1 MTLIEQ
7 IRGSYPNLTEAQA
20 DRVRDLI
27 EYQANIDGGQNMR
40 ERYTELVSAYQTY
53 RQNGYSNIE
62 AAVKAVSE
70 QAEGDQEPI
79 DPTYRPTNPTTGR
92 AGDTNWL
99 KIGLIALAAWFLFFR
114 KR

>member
-7 IRGSYPNLTEAQA
+7 IKRSYPNLTESQA
-20 DRVRDLI
+20 DRVRDLV
-27 EYQANIDGGQNMR
+27 EYQANIDGGVNMR
-40 ERYTELVSAYQTY
+40 ERYTELVAAYQTY

-79 DPTYRPTNPTTGR
+79 DPTYSPTNPTTGR
-92 AGDTNWL
+92 TGETNWL
-99 KIGLIALAAWFLFFR
+99 KIGLITLAAWFLFIR

>member
-7 IRGSYPNLTEAQA
+7 IKGSYPNLTEAQA

-27 EYQANIDGGQNMR
+27 EYQANIDGGTDMR
-40 ERYTELVSAYQTY
+40 ERYTALVAAYQTY
-53 RQNGYSNIE
+53 RQLGYSNIE

-70 QAEGDQEPI
+70 QAEGEQEPI
-79 DPTYRPTNPTTGR
+79 DPTYKPVNPTTGR
-92 AGDTNWL
+92 TGETNWL

-114 KR
+114 RR